1 MTSNQ
6 QQQIDTNIQR
16 NDLASRRNRV
26 GTELRLLNEGRQNVM
41 ARNGELRSVGREYNA
56 GNLYTKNHLLS
67 YIFSPELTEI
77 QRQLLISYF
86 PSYHSLNCKIL
97 AVLVGLISLPLTEQY
112 EQRSPIEA
120 WAGRL
125 SKFKGL
131 LANNNSRWND
141 FAYNYNHYVGIA
153 NPEARDRN
161 RPVGNPP
168 HRLQAQYH
176 SVYLDGWNFVRE
188 YNRNNGGDDRAALTQ
203 IEGVLT
209 MRVNEAQE
217 RQRELFYAGVHQRRE
232 ALIAHRAA
240 ASTPATADQ
249 QSECWTKIA
258 GAPDPDDLPDCYL
271 CLETILASKPIIKPF
286 ICSHPICLDCAKT
299 HLRVD
304 NGGRFPQAVN
314 KCGVCREETS
324 DYNRAHLTL
333 TLNTFAEFY

>member
-6 QQQIDTNIQR
+6 QQNN

-26 GTELRLLNEGRQNVM
+26 GTELRLLSESRNNVLQ
-41 ARNGELRSVGREYNA
+41 RFDELRSVGREYNA

-67 YIFSPELTEI
+67 YIFSSQLTEI

-97 AVLVGLISLPLTEQY
+97 AVLVGLISLPLTDATQ
-112 EQRSPIEA
+112 QRSPIET

-131 LANNNSRWND
+131 LVNHNNSWND
-141 FAYNYNHYVGIA
+141 FAYNYNHYVGIT

-168 HRLQAQYH
+168 HPLQAEYH

-188 YNRNNGGDDRAALTQ
+188 FNRNDGGDDRAALAQ

-209 MRVNEAQE
+209 MRLNEAQV
-217 RQRELFYAGVHQRRE
+217 RQRELFQHQAVQRRV
-232 ALIAHRAA
+232 AQN
-240 ASTPATADQ
+240 TPATAEQ
-249 QSECWTKIA
+249 QSDVWGKIA

-271 CLETILASKPIIKPF
+271 CLETILPSKPIIKPF
-286 ICSHPICLDCAKT
+286 NCSHPICLDCAKT
-299 HLRVD
+299 HLQVD
-304 NGGRFPQAVN
+304 RWGRFPQAVN
-314 KCGVCREETS
+314 KCGVCRENTS
-324 DYNRAHLTL
+324 GYNRAHLTL